1 MRGEEIAVSSR
12 PALYH
17 YLATAEPCFVLL
29 DLPRDRENGLDLR
42 EIRSRSDVPVIVTTA
57 HPLDEVDRVL
67 VFELGADDYLLEPFV
82 LRELL
87 ARLKAILRRQETGRL
102 MLERAPNRGGYVFEG
117 WRLERRSRRLIKP
130 NGTTVSLSKS
140 EYALL
145 VAFLD
150 SPQRPLTRE
159 HLMQSTR
166 QHEDIFD
173 RSVDVRVRRLRQK
186 IESDPSAPK
195 LILTERGIGYVF
207 AAAVEQY

>member
-1 MRGEEIAVSSR
+1 M
-12 PALYH
+12 
-17 YLATAEPCFVLL
+17 
-29 DLPRDRENGLDLR
+29 
-42 EIRSRSDVPVIVTTA
+42 PVIVTTA